1 MYNQRPSKINKL
13 LVGSLG
19 IIFGLSHFALIQSAV
34 NKKSN
39 LPIINL
45 PVGPYT
51 TYQVD
56 ASEFGYKISY
66 MANDPKVLNSIKRSE
81 IPKGFFGNKKEKI
94 VISKEFTMN
103 GEIINSNTPEQ
114 GSGPTDKEIACYKIE
129 GSGESTGRLV
139 GASVGVKAAP
149 VVSNIPVIGW
159 LAAGWVAMFGQNK
172 GAEIGGQIAQDFN
185 DC

>member
-1 MYNQRPSKINKL
+1 MYRQRPSRWNK
-13 LVGSLG
+13 VFIGSLG
-19 IIFGLSHFALIQSAV
+19 ILFGVSHIALV
-34 NKKSN
+34 LEKSN
-39 LPIINL
+39 RLPIINL

-103 GEIINSNTPEQ
+103 GEMINSNTSQE

-159 LAAGWVAMFGQNK
+159 LAAGWVAMFGQDK

>member
-1 MYNQRPSKINKL
+1 MYRQKPSGWNK
-13 LVGSLG
+13 VFIGSLG
-19 IIFGLSHFALIQSAV
+19 ILFGVSHVALILE
-34 NKKSN
+34 KSN
-39 LPIINL
+39 KLPIINL

-66 MANDPKVLNSIKRSE
+66 MANDPKVLSSVRTSE
-81 IPKGFFGNKKEKI
+81 TPKGFFGNKKEKI
-94 VISKEFTMN
+94 MISKQFTMN
-103 GEIINSNTPEQ
+103 GEIINSNNSEE

-159 LAAGWVAMFGQNK
+159 LAAGWVAMFGQDK

>member
-1 MYNQRPSKINKL
+1 MYSRPKRNWGTIGLVSL
-13 LVGSLG
+13 LGVSNISL
-19 IIFGLSHFALIQSAV
+19 I
-34 NKKSN
+34 SN
-39 LPIINL
+39 LSNKTNLPVINL

-66 MANDPKVLNSIKRSE
+66 MANDPKVLNTVKRSE

-94 VISKEFTMN
+94 VVSKEFTMN
-103 GEIINSNTPEQ
+103 GEIINSNIPK
-114 GSGPTDKEIACYKIE
+114 GVSNPTDKEIACYKIE

-149 VVSNIPVIGW
+149 AVTNIPIIGW
-159 LAAGWVAMFGQNK
+159 IAAGWITMFGQDK
-172 GAEIGGQIAQDFN
+172 GADIGGQIARDFN
-185 DC
+185 NC

>member
-1 MYNQRPSKINKL
+1 MYRRPERRWGTIVLVSLLGVSNIGLINTLLNKSK
-13 LVGSLG
+13 
-19 IIFGLSHFALIQSAV
+19 
-34 NKKSN
+34 
-39 LPIINL
+39 LPVINL

-81 IPKGFFGNKKEKI
+81 TPKGFFGNKKEKI

-103 GEIINSNTPEQ
+103 GENTSLNTTGE
-114 GSGPTDKEIACYKIE
+114 GSGITDEDIACYKIE

-139 GASVGVKAAP
+139 GASMGVKAAP
-149 VVSNIPVIGW
+149 AVSNIPVIGW
-159 LAAGWVAMFGQNK
+159 LAAGWVAMFSQNK
-172 GAEIGGQIAQDFN
+172 GADLGGNLAREFN
-185 DC
+185 NC